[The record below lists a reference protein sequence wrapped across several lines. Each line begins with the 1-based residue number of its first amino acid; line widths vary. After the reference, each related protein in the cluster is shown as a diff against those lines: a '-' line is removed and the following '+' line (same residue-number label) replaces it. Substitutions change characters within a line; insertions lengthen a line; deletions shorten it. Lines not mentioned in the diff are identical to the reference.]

1 MLFHF
6 ILLDPNDVGSLRYT
20 SLTSTMSF
28 PLLLSIDDLLILT
41 SFKDTPITE
50 DYLPYSIL
58 LVPKTAHPSPKW
70 RLISSP
76 DTTTFPFLIM
86 RACYNIPV
94 FCRSIIQFNG
104 SKLNHNSNIWTYIHS
119 PIGTFEPLWRIYRI
133 TSSNTWKIIITQ
145 TDLIQPLLNKVHQ

>member
-58 LVPKTAHPSPKW
+58 LVPKTAHPSPK
-70 RLISSP
+70 
-76 DTTTFPFLIM
+76 
-86 RACYNIPV
+86 
-94 FCRSIIQFNG
+94 
-104 SKLNHNSNIWTYIHS
+104 
-119 PIGTFEPLWRIYRI
+119 
-133 TSSNTWKIIITQ
+133 
-145 TDLIQPLLNKVHQ
+145 